1 MTALP
6 KTDSI
11 PKELEIRKDIGW
23 KKSLQC
29 GVGTSV
35 GAFAALKAIEPI
47 ASLTTSIL
55 SSISETV
62 CPNETI
68 KGKACELIGSN
79 SSYIFNLA
87 IDHPY
92 FSTPIG
98 IAIVGGLAWKY
109 SEGVSKISKQAYGTL
124 KQGIEAYGTLK
135 QGIEY
140 VSDILKYNKRELV
153 ITIGLAGVMYFH
165 IGSNLA
171 IFILSSG
178 AAYIAGDNKD
188 NQKALTATNRHIRDI
203 SEKAIKDSAV
213 QKQLTDKNIE
223 IQSLKIDKARLI
235 RENSA
240 VTTQL
245 QEWGDRIVEEG
256 AINREHLLDA
266 GVVVADRSS
275 GSAARGN
282 PEKDAKIREAI
293 SKLPQNEQAALRAIL
308 SAPSQTRSDFK
319 KNCYQTLDA
328 GSLIGFLKDI
338 ANKIIQDNATARQ
351 Q

>member
-1 MTALP
+1 M
-6 KTDSI
+6 SII

-23 KKSLQC
+23 KKSLQW
-29 GVGTSV
+29 GVGTWI
-35 GAFAALKAIEPI
+35 GAFAATKAFESIT
-47 ASLTTSIL
+47 SSTTSIL
-55 SSISETV
+55 SNTYGYICPKETFM
-62 CPNETI
+62 EKT
-68 KGKACELIGSN
+68 CEAVSPSN
-79 SSYIFNLA
+79 IYNLA
-87 IDHPY
+87 ITHPY
-92 FSTPIG
+92 ISTPIG

-109 SEGVSKISKQAYGTL
+109 REGVSKISKQAYGTL

-140 VSDILKYNKRELV
+140 VSDILKYNKRELA
-153 ITIGLAGVMYFH
+153 ITIGLAGATYYH

-171 IFILSSG
+171 IFILSSIG
-178 AAYIAGDNKD
+178 AAFIAGDNKD

-319 KNCYQTLDA
+319 KN
-328 GSLIGFLKDI
+328 
-338 ANKIIQDNATARQ
+338 
-351 Q
+351 